1 MSRTF
6 TKHRADAPAGFFQC
20 EAAGLDWLRVPDG
33 PRVVQVQDYSE
44 TELELE
50 FLPAGVPTAPAAFDF
65 GRRLAHLHQNVTTG
79 FGAVPPN
86 WNGNWFFGPLADVYE
101 IPVRQYPTW
110 SQFFTASRL
119 APLRDFL
126 EDTGQLDPRLARG
139 LDALQEGIVAED
151 WGSDAPPVRVHG
163 DLWAGNLM
171 WSQGEVVLIDP
182 AAHANHPYTDLAMLE
197 LFGCPHLNDIL
208 AGYAQI
214 ADLPPPSNFDLA
226 VHQVFPIG
234 MHVVLF
240 GAGYRPHLDGL
251 LARVLDV

>member
-1 MSRTF
+1 
-6 TKHRADAPAGFFQC
+6 
-20 EAAGLDWLRVPDG
+20 
-33 PRVVQVQDYSE
+33 
-44 TELELE
+44 
-50 FLPAGVPTAPAAFDF
+50 
-65 GRRLAHLHQNVTTG
+65 
-79 FGAVPPN
+79 
-86 WNGNWFFGPLADVYE
+86 
-101 IPVRQYPTW
+101 
-110 SQFFTASRL
+110 
-119 APLRDFL
+119 
-126 EDTGQLDPRLARG
+126 
-139 LDALQEGIVAED
+139 
-151 WGSDAPPVRVHG
+151 SDAPPVRVHG

-171 WSQGEVVLIDP
+171 WSQGEAVLIDP

-214 ADLPPPSNFDLA
+214 SDLPPPSNFDLA